1 MEGTRQGMKFNPP
14 PQIQDSDLI
23 RRAPECRTEPPRDY
37 RWKAPPFR
45 FALAFCDRDADRC
58 LDLLKW
64 LAELGPVKRELVLF
78 YDKGTSE
85 EVLAP
90 IVREANYVFSC
101 VTQVVLAKSH
111 SGWPACNNFVWYH
124 ICNHMAGDKRR
135 SPWMLLETDLAPCR
149 ADWVSSLEDE
159 YKRARKPFMGA
170 WVEYYDIMNGAGVY
184 PADVTAWCPEFFK
197 GNPLLARAYDCAIA
211 PQIMW
216 FMHNATHLMPH
227 IWYTRANGRPGGL
240 VPQTPVWNDRMLEWV
255 CDHNAVLVHRCKDN
269 KLIDF
274 LRARRKKQRELIGKQ
289 TYP

>member
-1 MEGTRQGMKFNPP
+1 MKFNPP
-14 PQIQDSDLI
+14 PQIHDSDLL
-23 RRAPECRTEPPRDY
+23 RRAPECRTEEPKGY
-37 RWKAPPFR
+37 EWKAPPFR

-78 YDKGTSE
+78 YDKGTSV
-85 EVLAP
+85 EVLKP
-90 IVREANYVFSC
+90 ILEAAWNAFESVGE
-101 VTQVVLAKSH
+101 TVLAKSH
-111 SGWPACNNFVWYH
+111 MGWPACNNFVWYH
-124 ICNHMAGDKRR
+124 ICKYMRRGD

-149 ADWVSSLEDE
+149 ADWVSTLEDE

-240 VPQTPVWNDRMLEWV
+240 VPQTPVWNERMLEWV